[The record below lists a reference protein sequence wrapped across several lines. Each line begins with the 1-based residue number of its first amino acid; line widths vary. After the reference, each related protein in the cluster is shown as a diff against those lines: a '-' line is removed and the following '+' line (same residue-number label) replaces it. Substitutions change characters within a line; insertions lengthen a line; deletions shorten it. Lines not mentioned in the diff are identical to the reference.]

1 VSHFQKNQAD
11 RGPATCFGIA
21 ASIAIDPRHRAARSS
36 ISGSAHIVCPITI
49 AMAKQ
54 KKAVPQLQET
64 AERLREARQA
74 CSIFLD
80 LWAITRLRDP
90 RSLDR
95 VAADLGNNPGAT
107 SAEIYNTDWSHL
119 YRGNVLDD

>member
-1 VSHFQKNQAD
+1 
-11 RGPATCFGIA
+11 
-21 ASIAIDPRHRAARSS
+21 
-36 ISGSAHIVCPITI
+36 
-49 AMAKQ
+49 MAKQ
-54 KKAVPQLQET
+54 KKVIPRLQET

-74 CSIFLD
+74 CSIFLE

-95 VAADLGNNPGAT
+95 VAADLSGEGGAT
-107 SAEIYNTDWSHL
+107 SAEIRSTDWSHL